1 MRKVGKSVTQK
12 ERTDFYFASHFGLP
26 DFLTFL
32 PTFTH
37 MKKFVFVF
45 AAMIFLIDAN
55 AQSYKKLHFESIVC
69 DTHNDIIST
78 CIEKGY
84 RFDSNLTGLTHS
96 DLVRMFKAGIDA
108 QVFSIWCD
116 GTQSQP
122 FAFANR
128 EIDTLYAWIKR
139 NPDSMMLVTN
149 STQLMQAVKQHK
161 LACMI
166 GVEGGHMMED
176 DLDKLDSLYARG
188 TRYMTLT
195 WNNNTDWSTS
205 AKFETDSAQSSR
217 KKGLT
222 DFGKQVVQH
231 MNKIGMMVDL
241 SHVGEQTFWDAIN
254 TSTKPILVSHSD
266 VYKLCPVYRNL
277 KDDQIK
283 AVAKNGGVIQLNF
296 YSGFL
301 DSTFNAKE
309 EAFEKNHKAEK
320 DSLMQAGKPEF
331 FADNYLFLKYT
342 DEVKDMRAPFHLLL
356 DHLDY
361 IVKLVGVNYVGLGSD
376 FDGISFPPQEM
387 DDVTSF
393 PLITK
398 ALLER
403 GYSKT
408 DIQKILGGNFIRVLK
423 ANAVK

>member
-1 MRKVGKSVTQK
+1 
-12 ERTDFYFASHFGLP
+12 
-26 DFLTFL
+26 
-32 PTFTH
+32 
-37 MKKFVFVF
+37 MKKL
-45 AAMIFLIDAN
+45 FLIITCTIFFAE
-55 AQSYKKLHFESIVC
+55 AQTQAYKKLHFESIVC

-96 DLVRMFKAGIDA
+96 DLKRMFTAGIDV

-116 GTQSQP
+116 ETEP
-122 FAFANR
+122 HPYAFANR
-128 EIDTLYAWIKR
+128 EIDTLYAWINR
-139 NPDSMMLVTN
+139 HPDSMMLVTN
-149 STQLMQAVKQHK
+149 SNELMQAVKQHK
-161 LACMI
+161 LASMI

-176 DLDKLDSLYARG
+176 DLNKLDSLYARG

-195 WNNNTDWSTS
+195 WNNNTSWATS
-205 AKFETDSAQSSR
+205 AKHETDTSHPAHL
-217 KKGLT
+217 GLN

-241 SHVGEQTFWDAIN
+241 SHVGEQTFWDAIH
-254 TSTKPILVSHSD
+254 TSTKPVLISHSD
-266 VYKLCPVYRNL
+266 VYNLCPVYRNL

-301 DSTFNAKE
+301 DSTFNPKE
-309 EAFEKNHKAEK
+309 EAFEKEHKAEK
-320 DSLMQAGKPEF
+320 DSLMNAGKQEF
-331 FADNYLFLKYT
+331 FADNFLFLKYA
-342 DEVKDMRAPFHLLL
+342 DEVKNMRAPFHLLM
-356 DHLDY
+356 DHLNY
-361 IVKLVGVNYVGLGSD
+361 IVKLVGVDYVGLGSD
-376 FDGISFPPQEM
+376 FDGISFPPQQM

-398 ALLER
+398 ALLEK

-423 ANAVK
+423 ANEVKTVNR

>member
-1 MRKVGKSVTQK
+1 MRMK
-12 ERTDFYFASHFGLP
+12 RFYLIITCWIF
-26 DFLTFL
+26 
-32 PTFTH
+32 
-37 MKKFVFVF
+37 
-45 AAMIFLIDAN
+45 FLIDAN
-55 AQSYKKLHFESIVC
+55 AQSYKELHFSSILC

-84 RFDSNLTGLTHS
+84 RFDEDLTGKTHS
-96 DLVRMFKAGIDA
+96 DLNRMFKAGIDV

-116 GTQSQP
+116 GTQTNP
-122 FAFANR
+122 YAFANR

-139 NPDSMMLVTN
+139 NPGKMMLVKN
-149 STQLMQAVKQHK
+149 SDELMQAVQQHK
-161 LACMI
+161 LASMI

-176 DLDKLDSLYARG
+176 DLNKLDSLYARG

-195 WNNNTDWSTS
+195 WNNNTSWATS
-205 AKFETDSAQSSR
+205 AKHETDSSHPAH
-217 KKGLT
+217 KGLN
-222 DFGKQVVQH
+222 DFGKQLVQH
-231 MNKIGMMVDL
+231 MNKIGMMIDL

-254 TSTKPILVSHSD
+254 TTTKPVLVSHSD
-266 VYKLCPVYRNL
+266 VYTLCPVYRNL

-301 DSTFNAKE
+301 DSTFNPKE
-309 EAFEKNHKAEK
+309 EAFEKEHKAEK
-320 DSLMQAGKPEF
+320 DSLIAAGKQEF
-331 FADNYLFLKYT
+331 FADNYLFIKYAA
-342 DEVKDMRAPFHLLL
+342 EVKNMRAPFHLLL

-361 IVKLVGVNYVGLGSD
+361 IVKLAGVDHVGMGSD
-376 FDGISFPPQEM
+376 FDGISFPPQEL
-387 DDVTSF
+387 DDVTAY

-403 GYSKT
+403 GYSKN

-423 ANAVK
+423 ANEVK